1 MSLAHISGAY
11 DKPVFTKK
19 VIGVKDDGFFF
30 RYPVPLFQFEKHHLC
45 TCSKLDAGVGFEPL
59 NTISDL

>member
-11 DKPVFTKK
+11 DKPVFTKQ
-19 VIGVKDDGFFF
+19 VIGVEDHSVFF

-45 TCSKLDAGVGFEPL
+45 TCSKLDAEGGFEPPVSNL
-59 NTISDL
+59 